1 LSRQAPRRIES
12 DDLSRAVLPVTDD
25 LGLLTALGSGGDA
38 SRQPLPVRIRDAL
51 ILRIQRGELRD
62 GARLPPIR
70 TLAVELAISAMTIA
84 KAYKLLGAAGY
95 AEARTGGGT
104 IARRPANEQRQA
116 SPGAFPARPSSPG
129 NLSQL
134 LFELAR
140 SPGVIGFTGN
150 YPTPELSDAE
160 AFRAALARL
169 TARPCETWFRYDPP
183 AGREELLARLPG
195 FLARHGIAAAS
206 GEMLVTSGAQQALD
220 IVVRALVRPGE
231 AVAIE
236 RPSYYG
242 LINVLR
248 AAGARIFEVPLQADG
263 LDLDV
268 LEDVLRREQ
277 PRLVCVN
284 PTFQNPTGITM
295 SRAKREA
302 LLALVRRTGVA
313 LLEDDHSPELRFSGA
328 ALPSIR
334 ALAGPSDPVFY
345 ARGFGKVYVPG
356 VRLGVLVAPAAA
368 LPRLLEVKTTSD
380 LQSPAIMQGALAEYL
395 ADPAYHDRVAA
406 VARTYAAR
414 QKHLTDA
421 LRSALPPETE
431 WRIPEGGLSLWLR
444 LPPPLDV
451 TGIYY
456 PAARCGVTF
465 APGEPFY
472 ASNPD
477 LGTLRLSF
485 GLTPAELLAEGA
497 DRLAAVIRSMA
508 QPSAPASAM
517 V

>member
-1 LSRQAPRRIES
+1 M
-12 DDLSRAVLPVTDD
+12 DPVTDD
-25 LGLLTALGSGGDA
+25 LGLLAALGGGDA
-38 SRQPLPVRIRDAL
+38 GRHPLPVRIRDAL
-51 ILRIQRGELRD
+51 VVRIQRGELRA
-62 GARLPPIR
+62 GTRLPPIR
-70 TLAVELAISAMTIA
+70 ALATQLAISPMTIA

-104 IARRPANEQRQA
+104 IVRLPSREPRHIADGP
-116 SPGAFPARPSSPG
+116 FPARPSAPG

-150 YPTPELSDAE
+150 YPAPELSDAE
-160 AFRAALARL
+160 AFRATLARL
-169 TARPCETWFRYDPP
+169 TARPCESWFRYDPP

-195 FLARHGIAAAS
+195 FLARHGIAAAPAD
-206 GEMLVTSGAQQALD
+206 MLVTSGAQQALD

-231 AVAIE
+231 AVVAE
-236 RPSYYG
+236 RPAYHG

-248 AAGARIFEVPLQADG
+248 AAGARILEVPLLEDG
-263 LDLDV
+263 PDLGV
-268 LEDVLRREQ
+268 LEDLLRREQ

-295 SRAKREA
+295 SREKREA
-302 LLALVRRTGVA
+302 LLAIIRRTGVS
-313 LLEDDHSPELRFSGA
+313 LLEDDHSPEMRFSGEPV
-328 ALPSIR
+328 PSIR
-334 ALAGPSDPVFY
+334 ALSGPSDPVFY
-345 ARGFGKVYVPG
+345 VRGFGKVYVPG
-356 VRLGVLVAPAAA
+356 IRLGVLLAPAATV
-368 LPRLLEVKTTSD
+368 PRLLEVKATTD

-395 ADPAYHDRVAA
+395 ADPAYLDRIAA
-406 VARTYAAR
+406 IARAYAER
-414 QKHLTDA
+414 QKRLTDA
-421 LRSALPPETE
+421 LSRALPPETE

-444 LPPPLDV
+444 LPPTLDV

-472 ASNPD
+472 AANPD
-477 LGTLRLSF
+477 PRTLRLSF
-485 GLTPAELLAEGA
+485 GLTPPELLAEGA

-508 QPSAPASAM
+508 QSSVPASVM